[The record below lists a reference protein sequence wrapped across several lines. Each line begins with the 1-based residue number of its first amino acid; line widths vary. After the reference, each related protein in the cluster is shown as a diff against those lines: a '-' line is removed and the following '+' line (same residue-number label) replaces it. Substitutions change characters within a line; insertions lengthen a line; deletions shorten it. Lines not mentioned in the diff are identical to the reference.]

1 MRYTIIFSTFLF
13 FVLSGCNKDKFDTVP
28 ELKFTSVNTKELRSG
43 SVLQFTLSF
52 TDKEG
57 DISNTI
63 YVEKKSPECPDNNFG
78 QSYFVANFPATKNQK
93 GEIQVSFGYNV
104 DKFPNIPP
112 TCSKNETATF
122 RFVLKDKGGHVSD
135 TVSSPPITI
144 VY

>member
-13 FVLSGCNKDKFDTVP
+13 FILSGCNKDKFDTVP
-28 ELKFTSVNTKELRSG
+28 DLKFTSVNTTQLVNG
-43 SVLQFTLSF
+43 GIIQFNLSF

-57 DISNTI
+57 DISNGI
-63 YVEKKSPECPDNNFG
+63 YVEKTSPECPVNNFE
-78 QSYFVANFPATKNQK
+78 QSYFIPDFPAIKNQK

-104 DKFPNIPP
+104 NGIPNISP

-122 RFVLKDKGGHVSD
+122 RFVLKDKAGNVSD
-135 TVSSPPITI
+135 TVTSPPITI

>member
-13 FVLSGCNKDKFDTVP
+13 FLLSGCNKGKFDTVP
-28 ELKFTSVNTKELRSG
+28 ELKFTSVNTTELRSG
-43 SVLQFTLSF
+43 SVIQFTLSF

-57 DISNTI
+57 DISNKI
-63 YVEKKSPECPDNNFG
+63 YVEKTSPECPTSDFG
-78 QSYFVANFPATKNQK
+78 QSYFISDFPATKNQK
-93 GEIQVSFGYNV
+93 GQIQVSFGYNV
-104 DKFPNIPP
+104 DPFPNIPP

-122 RFVLKDKGGHVSD
+122 RFALEDKAGNVSD